1 MQIKVKQAKQKRMS
15 SMTPKSATPKSA
27 LRRSTATRIVVTDD
41 NVEKLKERFDSLSKN
56 DPEYD
61 RLGDAL
67 HRYMIG

>member
-1 MQIKVKQAKQKRMS
+1 MKTKTVSSRRVIPAATGAGKRARGKAS
-15 SMTPKSATPKSA
+15 IHA
-27 LRRSTATRIVVTDD
+27 RIVVTDE
-41 NVEKLKERFDSLSKN
+41 NVEKLKKKFDTLPKD